1 MILRPYQEKL
11 VSRAVAALKKRGNTL
26 AVAPTG
32 AGKTIMLA
40 ELARRHG
47 GRQCVL
53 QHRQELT
60 SQNLSKFKK
69 VNPGAHVGLYNADV
83 KSWRGDTTFAMVQTL
98 SRNGNVNSIP
108 PLDLLIIDEA
118 HHAVADS
125 YQRIVDT
132 VRDRNPSCVI
142 AGFTATPA
150 RGDGKGLRAV
160 FDNCCDQISL
170 HSLINMGFLVRPRT
184 FVCALEGVDEQ
195 LRNVRK
201 TRSGE
206 FDMEQVEHIMD
217 VDVHNEAVVREWKK
231 LAGDRKT
238 IVFCSTV
245 QHAEHVAEVFRAS
258 GVNAATV
265 AGTTPDHERAA
276 TLTRFDKG
284 DLQVLVNVAVLT
296 EGYDSQPVSCVIL
309 LRPCSF
315 KSTMLQMMGRGLRT
329 VDPAEYP
336 GVIKTDCVVMDFG
349 RSLVTHGDFESKVQF
364 EDKQKLCVECGSEV
378 PCGTREC
385 PICGHVFPVPERS
398 ASAGGEDDER
408 EFISA
413 VEMMEVDIL
422 NSSPFKWLDLFGSGK
437 VMMASGFE
445 AWCAA
450 ISPDATTWT
459 ALGKLKEEKTVRKLM
474 IGEKTQCLSAADDFL
489 RMNESDNAA
498 KKNKKWLNELAS
510 QKQMELLQRLGYGPE
525 LAFSFTKYSAA
536 CTMNFFFNRR
546 MIEEAVF
553 L

>member
-1 MILRPYQEKL
+1 MKE
-11 VSRAVAALKKRGNTL
+11 RGNTL

-32 AGKTIMLA
+32 AGKTITLA
-40 ELARRHG
+40 ELARRMG
-47 GRQCVL
+47 GKQCVL

-60 SQNLSKFKK
+60 NQNLTKFKK
-69 VNPGAHVGLYNADV
+69 VNPDARIGIYNADI
-83 KSWRGDTTFAMVQTL
+83 KNWHGETTFAMVQTL
-98 SRNGNVNSIP
+98 SRNGNLASIP
-108 PLDLLIIDEA
+108 TLDLLIIDEA

-125 YQRIVDT
+125 YRRVVDA
-132 VRDRNPSCVI
+132 VRDKNPNCAI

-150 RGDGKGLRAV
+150 RGDGKGLRGV

-195 LRNVRK
+195 LKSVRK

-217 VDVHNEAVVREWKK
+217 VEVHNDAVVREWKK
-231 LAGDRKT
+231 LAGTRKT

-245 QHAEHVAEVFRAS
+245 QHAEHVAETFRLA
-258 GVNAATV
+258 GVHAATV
-265 AGTTPDHERAA
+265 SGDTPDHERTA
-276 TLTRFDKG
+276 TLKRFDKG

-336 GVIKTDCVVMDFG
+336 GVVKTDCIVMDFG
-349 RSLVTHGDFESKVQF
+349 RSLTTHGDLESKVQF
-364 EDKQKLCVECGSEV
+364 EDKRKPCPACEAEI
-378 PCGTREC
+378 PCGIMEC
-385 PICGHVFPVPERS
+385 PICGHAFVSPER
-398 ASAGGEDDER
+398 GEKGDGEGR
-408 EFISA
+408 EIVSS

-422 NSSPFKWLDLFGSGK
+422 NASPFKWLDLFGSGK

-450 ISPDATTWT
+450 VSSDGAAWT
-459 ALGKLKEEKTVRKLM
+459 ALGKLKTENAVHKLM
-474 IGEKTQCLSAADDFL
+474 LGEKTQCLSAADDFL
-489 RMNESDNAA
+489 RMNESDSAA
-498 KKNKKWLNELAS
+498 KKNKKWLNQVAS
-510 QKQMELLQRLGYGPE
+510 EKQIGLLQRLGYGPE
-525 LAFSFTKYSAA
+525 TAFSFTKYSAA
-536 CTMNFFFNRR
+536 CTCNFFWNRNL
-546 MIEEAVF
+546 IEQAVF
-553 L
+553 S